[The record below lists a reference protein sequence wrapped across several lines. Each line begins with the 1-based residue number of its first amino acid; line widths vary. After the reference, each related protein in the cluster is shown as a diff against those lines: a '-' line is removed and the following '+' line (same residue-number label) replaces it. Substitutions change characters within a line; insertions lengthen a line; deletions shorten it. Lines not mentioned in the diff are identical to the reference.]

1 MIAYSLVNYLGIV
14 NTTNVLKNTFISQMN
29 VYISQVVR
37 KATGQCTETMARQTW
52 DASEFVGQKAF
63 LRLVDAYSN
72 GWGHI
77 NFDDLRGDIIFVYCN
92 IY

>member
-1 MIAYSLVNYLGIV
+1 MIAYSLVNYLGVV

-37 KATGQCTETMARQTW
+37 KATVQCTETMARQTW